1 MSRKAKG
8 PGLLHG
14 GTGLRK
20 GQPHVS
26 TAGTQF
32 LPGGCLQTQ
41 HPAFSDGLCLMEGVE
56 TAKTDDWE
64 TLSSG
69 QTSKPG
75 THCREWRKDYTERAK
90 EYDFFFLS
98 GLWDQRSCC
107 RWFRCFAFS
116 VMGLLFFPGPDVF
129 TVVSID
135 RMFEYPLSNSDV
147 EEHSPN
153 VRGLGGVV
161 SGTWLCHEGGA
172 FPPPPEKDTA
182 SRGGPLQTPNHFD
195 LGLPAS
201 KAVRSTFCCFQV
213 SQFMVLL
220 LSQPRQAET
229 VVLFL
234 CISNGVPPTYIHT
247 HTHTH
252 THTPL
257 SQWCRHPTQIKDR
270 RPGWNERQIT
280 QGVSTPLENPGKQT
294 SDYVVCALTMW
305 YSRWENHF
313 LIKVMETQSLWHLK
327 LDCTKL

>member
-1 MSRKAKG
+1 MSICISWGRQFSAVSHVQKGKRARASSRGHRAQERSASCLHSWNSVSARGLPPNTASCIQRWALSHGGSGDSKDWWLRNTELGTDIKAWYTLQGVEKG
-8 PGLLHG
+8 LHG
-14 GTGLRK
+14 K
-20 GQPHVS
+20 
-26 TAGTQF
+26 
-32 LPGGCLQTQ
+32 
-41 HPAFSDGLCLMEGVE
+41 
-56 TAKTDDWE
+56 
-64 TLSSG
+64 
-69 QTSKPG
+69 SK
-75 THCREWRKDYTERAK
+75 RIW
-90 EYDFFFLS
+90 FFFLS

-135 RMFEYPLSNSDV
+135 WMFEYPLSNSDV

-252 THTPL
+252 THT
-257 SQWCRHPTQIKDR
+257 HPSV
-270 RPGWNERQIT
+270 P
-280 QGVSTPLENPGKQT
+280 VVQT
-294 SDYVVCALTMW
+294 SNTD
-305 YSRWENHF
+305 
-313 LIKVMETQSLWHLK
+313 
-327 LDCTKL
+327 